1 VSLLITA
8 RWKQNWAL
16 LQVGSGL
23 RLITITPRLVTIAS
37 LMVTH
42 HQLKIKIF
50 VKVMVLC

>member
-37 LMVTH
+37 LMASHVISSESRS
-42 HQLKIKIF
+42 LSK
-50 VKVMVLC
+50 